1 MMQKTMVFARHAR
14 DPIDV
19 SCFSI
24 MLHMLLSS
32 LQYQFSTAEYES
44 AAPVFKKPMLYT
56 SEGRDAVEALERAFV
71 PTSQRPK
78 NTKMSVNQVIH

>member
-1 MMQKTMVFARHAR
+1 MVFALQAR
-14 DPIDV
+14 DQIYMSYFPVFTINFH
-19 SCFSI
+19 S
-24 MLHMLLSS
+24 
-32 LQYQFSTAEYES
+32 FSTAEYES

-78 NTKMSVNQVIH
+78 NTKMSISQVIH